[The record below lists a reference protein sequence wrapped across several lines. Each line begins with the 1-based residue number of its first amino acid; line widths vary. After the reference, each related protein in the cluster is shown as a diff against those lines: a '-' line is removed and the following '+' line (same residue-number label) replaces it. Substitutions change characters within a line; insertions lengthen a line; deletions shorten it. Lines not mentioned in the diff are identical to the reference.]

1 MNSICESLNITE
13 DALDMLDSD
22 IFRPG
27 IMEESGCHENR
38 ITRFS
43 LRRQACEM
51 FAQNLVVAMHTAGL
65 SQTDL
70 ARILEIKASSVS
82 AWANASTM
90 PSAKNLSKLSRF
102 FKTDAS
108 AWSKQPPVIDRP
120 CTDSCGPASCNPADS
135 VTISV
140 TADEELLIRRVRRMS
155 EDERSALYT
164 LFHVFG

>member
-1 MNSICESLNITE
+1 MNSICESLNIAE

-22 IFRPG
+22 IFKSG
-27 IMEESGCHENR
+27 IMEESDCHESR

-43 LRRQACEM
+43 LHRQACEM

-70 ARILEIKASSVS
+70 ARILEINASSVS
-82 AWANASTM
+82 AWVNASTM
-90 PSAKNLSKLSRF
+90 PSVKNLSKLSGF

-108 AWSKQPPVIDRP
+108 AWSKQLPVIDRP
-120 CTDSCGPASCNPADS
+120 CTDNCGPTSCNPADS

-140 TADEELLIRRVRRMS
+140 TTDEELLIRRVRRMS